1 MISSAQN
8 TQVKNI
14 IKLNQRAKARREQG
28 LFIAE
33 GRKMFLEA
41 PDDWIEKIYVAE
53 SMLEDEE
60 VMTKVRRFSWEAVEN
75 GVFRQM
81 CDTQTPQG
89 ILTVLRQPSY
99 ELEDLLKEEK
109 PLLMV
114 LEDLQDPGNAGTII
128 RTGEG
133 AGVSGVFLT
142 KTCVDITNPKV
153 IRATMGSVYRIPFF
167 YVEDVVSLKQKLQGR
182 GIRFFAAHLQGKNS
196 YDRESYE
203 DGTAFLIGNEGK
215 GLTDQAA
222 DAADCLIRIPMCG
235 QVESLN
241 AAMAAGILMYE
252 VARQRMDK
260 MEPLM
265 WLIVL
270 AVFLVIE
277 AITVGL
283 TTIWFAGGALVAAI
297 ASGAGAGILVQWI
310 LFLVISLVLLIFTR
324 PLAVRY
330 MNKGVPKTNVNSL
343 IGEKAVVIQ
352 KINNLEQTGQVRIN
366 DIEWMARTSSDE
378 VTIPEQTVVT
388 IEAVQGV
395 KLIVKEEKEGK

>member
-14 IKLNQRAKARREQG
+14 IKLNQKAKARREQG

-60 VMTKVRRFSWEAVEN
+60 VMKKVRRFSWDAVEN

-81 CDTQTPQG
+81 CDT
-89 ILTVLRQPSY
+89 
-99 ELEDLLKEEK
+99 
-109 PLLMV
+109 
-114 LEDLQDPGNAGTII
+114 GNAGTII

-252 VARQRMDK
+252 AARQRR
-260 MEPLM
+260 
-265 WLIVL
+265 
-270 AVFLVIE
+270 
-277 AITVGL
+277 G
-283 TTIWFAGGALVAAI
+283 
-297 ASGAGAGILVQWI
+297 
-310 LFLVISLVLLIFTR
+310 
-324 PLAVRY
+324 
-330 MNKGVPKTNVNSL
+330 
-343 IGEKAVVIQ
+343 
-352 KINNLEQTGQVRIN
+352 
-366 DIEWMARTSSDE
+366 
-378 VTIPEQTVVT
+378 
-388 IEAVQGV
+388 
-395 KLIVKEEKEGK
+395 